1 MTVTTNHPSDGFA
14 KATALGNDLDLFR
27 GIVDFKLLLAI
38 ENDDMAPAVIKL
50 ANALVARGAR
60 PSVFRALEV
69 MAPPPGSDDAAV
81 LYDHAILGKDLHL
94 SMQKSLRELIDKT
107 LGHPTDW
114 RVRTVGGNPS
124 ECILEEADAEKAR
137 VIIMGIH
144 THGPFSQAIGENTA
158 TRVMAK
164 SKVPVLG
171 VRSTLAKVPQK
182 IMVATDFGFASR
194 KAAHLAA
201 NLSTP
206 NGKLIL
212 VHVAPSEWISEEGD
226 EGAALVQREGIDHA
240 FEHLVSE
247 LSAGKR
253 VSIETMKRTGDPQ
266 TELMAA
272 AEALSPEMIAIAS
285 HRHHVLTRLLLGSV
299 TRKLVR
305 EGKWSM
311 LVVPPTSGEI
321 YRKQLRSSA
330 MKMGA

>member
-1 MTVTTNHPSDGFA
+1 MTVTSKHPSEGFA

-27 GIVDFKLLLAI
+27 GLVDFKLLVAI
-38 ENDDMAPAVIKL
+38 ENDDMASAVIKL
-50 ANALVARGAR
+50 SNALVARGAR

-81 LYDHAILGKDLHL
+81 LYEHAILGKDLHV
-94 SMQKSLRELIDKT
+94 SMQQSLRELIEKT
-107 LGHPTDW
+107 LGHSTDW
-114 RVRTVGGNPS
+114 RIRTVGGNPS

-144 THGPFSQAIGENTA
+144 SHGSFSQAIGENTA

-164 SKVPVLG
+164 TKVPVLG
-171 VRSTLAKVPQK
+171 IRSTLNKVPQT

-201 NLSTP
+201 NLAAP
-206 NGKLIL
+206 GGKLIL
-212 VHVAPSEWISEEGD
+212 VHVAPSEWIIEEGD

-247 LSAGKR
+247 LSTDKR
-253 VSIETMKRTGDPQ
+253 ITIETMKKSGDPQ

-272 AEALSPEMIAIAS
+272 AEALAPEMIAIAS
-285 HRHHVLTRLLLGSV
+285 HRHHVVTRLLLGSV

-311 LVVPPTSGEI
+311 LVVPPTSGET
-321 YRKQLRSSA
+321 YRKQLRTSA
-330 MKMGA
+330 MKMGG